1 MASGDIKNVY
11 ATKATITCTLTSL
24 ANGSSRESTVIDNT
38 TSLYKD
44 ALLRI
49 KSKGQASG
57 TGVVRVF
64 AYAALGDTDYTDLAT
79 GSDAAFTA
87 GLRNVAFVGAVQMN
101 AATSAVTAGPI
112 SIAAAFGG
120 ILPSKWGL
128 IVLNNSGAALSATAG
143 DHVLEYEGVYEN
155 VAP

>member
-11 ATKATITCTLTSL
+11 AAKATITCTLTSL
-24 ANGSSRESTVIDNT
+24 ANGSARESTVVDNT
-38 TSLYKD
+38 TNLYKD
-44 ALLRI
+44 ALVRV
-49 KSKGQASG
+49 KTNGQASG
-57 TGVVRVF
+57 TAAVRIF

-87 GLRNVAFVGAVQMN
+87 GFRNVAFLGAVQMN
-101 AATSAVTAGPI
+101 AATGVVAGPF
-112 SIAAAFGG
+112 SVAAAFGG

-128 IVLNNSGAALSATAG
+128 IFLNNSGAALSATAG
-143 DHVLEYEGVYEN
+143 HHVIEYEGVFEN